1 LIVERRAPS
10 GRRSPLAVISDL
22 LKNRPVWDWE
32 GRDWPNRRASRFVQA
47 GGLRWHVQQLGRGP
61 LVLLVHGTGAATHS
75 WGSLAPLLARR
86 FSVVAPDLPG
96 HGFTGTPESQRL
108 SLPGMAEALG
118 ELLKALGV
126 SPALA
131 IGHSAGAAVLARM
144 SLDGRIAPRGL
155 ISLNGALLPLRGAAG
170 HLFSPLA
177 KLLAVNPL
185 VPRLFAL
192 RAADRSVVE
201 GLLRGTG
208 STLQPAAVDFYA
220 RLLRNPGHVA
230 GALAMM
236 ANWDLR
242 PLERDLPHLQPPLV
256 LVVGDEDRTVPPA
269 EAGRVRALLPTAELV
284 TLPGLGHLAHEE
296 RPERIAELV
305 IGLARGWSV
314 LPVT

>member
-1 LIVERRAPS
+1 M
-10 GRRSPLAVISDL
+10 
-22 LKNRPVWDWE
+22 
-32 GRDWPNRRASRFVQA
+32 
-47 GGLRWHVQQLGRGP
+47 GRGP
-61 LVLLVHGTGAATHS
+61 VVLLVHGTGAATHS
-75 WGSLAPLLARR
+75 WGSLVPLLARR

-96 HGFTGTPESQRL
+96 HGFTGTPETRRL
-108 SLPGMAEALG
+108 SLPGMTEALG
-118 ELLKALGV
+118 ELLGALGV
-126 SPALA
+126 SPVLA
-131 IGHSAGAAVLARM
+131 IGHSAGAAVLARTC
-144 SLDGRIAPRGL
+144 LDDHIAPRGL

-242 PLERDLPHLQPPLV
+242 SLEGDLPRLEPALV
-256 LVVGDEDRTVPPA
+256 LVVGDGDRTVPPTEA
-269 EAGRVRALLPTAELV
+269 ERVRALVPTAELV

-296 RPERIAELV
+296 QPERIAELV
-305 IGLARGWSV
+305 IRLASEWGV
-314 LPVT
+314 LSAP